1 MSEQP
6 DGIAATPDG
15 IAIIG
20 MAGRFPGAGSVE
32 ALWRNLL
39 DGVEGI
45 STLTD
50 EQLRAAGVPD
60 HVRRDPG
67 FVPRQGLLDGH
78 DRFDAGF
85 FGYSALEAARL
96 DPQQRV
102 FLEVAWEALQQAG
115 IDPARTEGPI
125 GIYAGCGVPTYLLQ
139 NLFRGAGAVSED
151 TAADFA
157 TIIGNDKDFLATRV
171 AYKLDLTGPAITVQT
186 ACSTSLVAVHMACQ
200 ALLAYECDL
209 ALAGGSTIT
218 VPQGAGYLHQD
229 GMILSPDGHCRAFAA
244 DAAGTVFGSGS
255 AAVVLKRLADAV
267 ADGDLIDA
275 VILGT
280 AVNNDGAAKAGFTAP
295 GVRGQARVVALAQ
308 EVAGV
313 DAGQIGYVEAHGT
326 GTPLGDPIELAALTD
341 AFRRSTKATGYCR
354 LGTIKSA
361 VGHLDTA
368 AGVAGLIKAALAVRD
383 GVIPPTLH
391 AGQPNPALGL
401 ERTPFIL
408 ADRRQDWPDLGG
420 RRLAGVSAFGIG
432 GTNAHLVLGQPP
444 QGPVPTGDGWSG
456 PGLLLL
462 SAKSPAAL
470 AGLAGRYAEFLRA
483 TGVGLADLCGTA
495 FHRRTLLPWR
505 LAVAGRNRE
514 ELAAAL
520 EAVAP
525 NVAGDADLH
534 AERLGSA
541 RRSLFIFPGQ
551 GSQWPGMGRDLMAA
565 EPVFRDAVLACARAM
580 APWVDWD
587 LAATLRGEGPDAALD
602 RIDVVQPALFAMQVA
617 LAALWRSKG
626 VVPDA
631 VIGHSMGEVAAA
643 VVSGGL
649 SLEDGARIIC
659 RRSALLR
666 TVAGQ
671 GAMLA
676 VDRAPAAAEQMLA
689 TQGITDLVAVA
700 VANGPGN
707 CVLSGDRAALERL
720 AAVLDGEGAST
731 AWVKVDVASH
741 GPQMDP
747 LEGKLRDALAGIGP
761 QAPVIPFF
769 STVTG
774 TWVGAGE
781 LGVDYWWRN
790 LRGMVRFQDA
800 VEALSAQGYGVF
812 LEVSPHPVLT
822 APVRATLA
830 GVGRTALALGTL
842 RRDCDAPLAF
852 AEAMGRLFAAGQ
864 PVSLAPWLPQ
874 RWSCVRLP
882 AYAWEHRPYW
892 IDPPARSRGPVAV
905 AAVDDL
911 PVATGL
917 TGTQQRLVPLWQ
929 DVLGTPPA
937 GPEAN
942 FFLSGGNS
950 LMALA
955 LLKRVR
961 TAFGTAPTVTQ
972 FLQVPT
978 LAGLAL
984 LLDGGMGRAS
994 SALPPTLL
1002 AIQPGGTRPPLF
1014 MATPIMGTAFPYFP
1028 LAAELGPDQ
1037 PFYALMPPGM
1047 QDGGPALADLGRQAA
1062 VFADAID
1069 QVWPQG
1075 PVHVAGWSFGA
1086 PVAFELA
1093 RELDRRGRTV
1103 ASTLLIDTPAQ
1114 IKGQTPNPV
1123 EAARFLFVTV
1133 LGNMMPY
1140 LRAYMTLRG
1149 GAGAEGLW
1157 PMMKVYA
1164 GNARATVGYHPKP
1177 WRGAVTL
1184 LRTATAG
1191 TSADKRDDW
1200 GWSDLALGGVQVL
1213 RIPGNH
1219 MTLLQ
1224 HPFVK
1229 VVANT
1234 IINIVSPQPVAP
1246 TPEDVP

>member
-1 MSEQP
+1 MSEQ
-6 DGIAATPDG
+6 PDG

-20 MAGRFPGAGSVE
+20 MAGRFPGAGSVD

-45 STLTD
+45 STLTED
-50 EQLRAAGVPD
+50 QLRAAGVPE

-85 FGYSALEAARL
+85 FGYSALDAARL

-102 FLEVAWEALQQAG
+102 FLEVAWEALEQAG
-115 IDPARTEGPI
+115 IDPVRAAGPI
-125 GIYAGCGVPTYLLQ
+125 GLYAGCGVPTYLLH

-171 AYKLDLTGPAITVQT
+171 AYKLDLTGPVITVQT

-200 ALLAYECDL
+200 ALLAYECDV
-209 ALAGGSTIT
+209 AMAGGSTIT
-218 VPQGAGYLHQD
+218 VPQGAGYLHQE

-244 DAAGTVFGSGS
+244 DAAGTLFGSGS
-255 AAVVLKRLADAV
+255 AVVVLKRLADAL

-280 AVNNDGAAKAGFTAP
+280 AVNNDGAAKAGYTAP

-326 GTPLGDPIELAALTD
+326 GTPLGDPIEVAALTD

-408 ADRRQDWPDLGG
+408 ADRRQDWSDLGG
-420 RRLAGVSAFGIG
+420 QRLAGVSAFGIG
-432 GTNAHLVLGQPP
+432 GTNAHVIVGQPP
-444 QGPVPTGDGWSG
+444 SAGGGTDGDWQG

-470 AGLAGRYAEFLRA
+470 AGLAGRYAEFLA
-483 TGVGLADLCGTA
+483 GTDAALADICGTA
-495 FHRRTLLPWR
+495 FHRRALLTWR
-505 LAVAGRNRE
+505 LAVAGRSRE

-520 EAVAP
+520 AAVAP
-525 NVAGDADLH
+525 AVAGDADLQ

-541 RRSLFIFPGQ
+541 RCCVFIFPGQ
-551 GSQWPGMGRDLMAA
+551 GSQWPGMGRDLTAA
-565 EPVFRDAVLACARAM
+565 EPVFRDTVAACARAM
-580 APWVDWD
+580 APWIDWD
-587 LAATLRGEGPDAALD
+587 LAATLRGEGPVAGLD
-602 RIDVVQPALFAMQVA
+602 RIDVVQPALFTMQVA
-617 LAALWRSKG
+617 LAALWRARG

-643 VVSGGL
+643 VVSGALG
-649 SLEDGARIIC
+649 LEDGARIIC

-676 VDRAPAAAEQMLA
+676 VDRAPAAAEQALA
-689 TQGITDLVAVA
+689 ALDIGHLVAVA

-720 AAVLDGEGAST
+720 SAVLEADGASA

-747 LEGKLRDALAGIGP
+747 LEAPLREALAGIQP
-761 QAPVIPFF
+761 RAPAIPFF

-774 TWVGAGE
+774 AWVGDGE
-781 LGVDYWWRN
+781 VDGDYWWRN
-790 LRGMVRFQDA
+790 LRGLVRFQAA
-800 VEALSAQGYGVF
+800 VEALSAQGFGVF
-812 LEVSPHPVLT
+812 LEASPHPVLT

-830 GVGRTALALGTL
+830 GVGRTGLALGTL
-842 RRDCDAPLAF
+842 RRDGDATLAF

-864 PVSLAPWLPQ
+864 PVSLEPWLPR

-882 AYAWEHRPYW
+882 AYAWEHRRYW
-892 IDPPARSRGPVAV
+892 IDPPQRVAS
-905 AAVDDL
+905 AACAPAAADIPADADFS
-911 PVATGL
+911 ATER
-917 TGTQQRLVPLWQ
+917 RLAPLWQ
-929 DVLGTPPA
+929 AVLGTVPA
-937 GPEAN
+937 GAEAN

-961 TAFGTAPTVTQ
+961 AAFGDAPTVTQ
-972 FLQVPT
+972 FLQAPT

-984 LLDGGMGRAS
+984 LLDSRTGRAAPS
-994 SALPPTLL
+994 LPPTLL
-1002 AIQPGGTRPPLF
+1002 AIQPEGARPPLF

-1062 VFADAID
+1062 VFADAIE
-1069 QVWPQG
+1069 QVCPQG

-1093 RELDRRGRTV
+1093 RELDRRGRTP
-1103 ASTLLIDTPAQ
+1103 ASVLLIDTPAQ
-1114 IKGQTPNPV
+1114 IKGQTPNPL

-1133 LGNMMPY
+1133 MGNMMPY

-1157 PMMKVYA
+1157 PMVRVYA
-1164 GNARATVGYHPKP
+1164 GNARATVGYHPRP

-1184 LRTATAG
+1184 LRTASAG
-1191 TSADKRDDW
+1191 TSADRREDW
-1200 GWSDLALGGVQVL
+1200 GWSDLALGGVQVV

-1224 HPFVK
+1224 HPYVK
-1229 VVANT
+1229 TVANA
-1234 IINIVSPQPVAP
+1234 IIKIFSPQPAAP
-1246 TPEDVP
+1246 MPEDVP